1 MSTDTKY
8 KFKKGD
14 RVRVTSAPLY
24 APEMLGQTGTI
35 DEDESTVPFVITDEG
50 ERLAIRVHNMELITA
65 EPEQPAATDLDQQ
78 PAEAATEPRQR
89 RIGERVRI
97 LPGAISKARAHVG
110 AIVTI
115 DENGPD
121 VLWCLTD
128 KGERILV
135 VSHEIEDAPSE
146 YGSPRPPRPA
156 LHPIAEPAPPT
167 ESPATF
173 EPSAHTMNPIIT
185 ILAANIASIICTI
198 AAFTLA
204 INGVESWGWFLAAA
218 AWCATR
224 VDCRR

>member
-24 APEMLGQTGTI
+24 VPEMLGQTGTI

-50 ERLAIRVHNMELITA
+50 ERLAMWAHKMELITA
-65 EPEQPAATDLDQQ
+65 KPEQPAATDLDQQ
-78 PAEAATEPRQR
+78 
-89 RIGERVRI
+89 
-97 LPGAISKARAHVG
+97 
-110 AIVTI
+110 
-115 DENGPD
+115 
-121 VLWCLTD
+121 
-128 KGERILV
+128 
-135 VSHEIEDAPSE
+135 
-146 YGSPRPPRPA
+146 
-156 LHPIAEPAPPT
+156 PT